1 MLFVVGIL
9 SVGCRESKEEVVSLD
24 EKTDSKDLE
33 SLVNK
38 LEVVTLE
45 SDIWLLDFRSV
56 LGNRYQFN
64 LQYKPF
70 EGPLQ
75 NNQIPASQTISIED
89 TFFKE
94 DPGKARF
101 KLKDI
106 QVRDEVG
113 PSGHRPRNW
122 EIIEDLNEQKKGRTY
137 ELRHTMPMAQRAN
150 STQYDHTVVFR
161 FNAIEDVGNQF
172 KVEESGSF
180 SLPHGGE
187 ETPYKLSEVKL
198 EVPGPATRKAVSVVV
213 QYEVDGEMKTREIHS
228 P

>member
-1 MLFVVGIL
+1 
-9 SVGCRESKEEVVSLD
+9 
-24 EKTDSKDLE
+24 
-33 SLVNK
+33 
-38 LEVVTLE
+38 
-45 SDIWLLDFRSV
+45 
-56 LGNRYQFN
+56 
-64 LQYKPF
+64 
-70 EGPLQ
+70 
-75 NNQIPASQTISIED
+75 
-89 TFFKE
+89 
-94 DPGKARF
+94 
-101 KLKDI
+101 
-106 QVRDEVG
+106 
-113 PSGHRPRNW
+113 
-122 EIIEDLNEQKKGRTY
+122 
-137 ELRHTMPMAQRAN
+137 MAQRAN